1 MQTVMGEHMSS
12 PVASE
17 QIMIPTKKDNELYD
31 FIKLIVKKNLPLS
44 SVEDNDFRTSF
55 KHKSKFSKKL
65 VRNILFNLVPMVEH
79 AIEKEM
85 KEVGYGA
92 IMHDGWSKFGTHYV
106 AIFGQYNKEIIQRI
120 GKDSNTTK
128 VPTTALLAVR
138 PMMNV
143 PVEDKDNDNEKIDS
157 EEEEEEATEFTSEVH
172 ANFFGRFLENII

>member
-12 PVASE
+12 PAVPE
-17 QIMIPTKKDNELYD
+17 TVMIPTKKDNELYD
-31 FIKLIVKKNLPLS
+31 FVKLIVKKNLPLS
-44 SVEDNDFRTSF
+44 SVEDADFRTSF
-55 KHKSKFSKKL
+55 KHKFKFSKKL
-65 VRNILFNLVPMVEH
+65 VRNILFNLVPMVQS
-79 AIEKEM
+79 AIQKEM

-106 AIFGQYNKEIIQRI
+106 AIFGQYNKEIIQRN

-143 PVEDKDNDNEKIDS
+143 PVEDEDKDNKKDDS
-157 EEEEEEATEFTSEVH
+157 EEE
-172 ANFFGRFLENII
+172 